1 MKQQTLRDKVKRR
14 GGCSIDQSE
23 IVDLQDEIGNMAL
36 GTLRSLWM
44 ELDEMQQRNFL
55 FVVFRVMGTDAALNI
70 LNQTAVRDMAVA
82 MIQGEKQALD
92 DERENVEAQLRK
104 VQEDQAKMTAAF
116 SEYLELQRQNV
127 LLRNDLD
134 AAQFALDDL
143 REELQAVREKLDHV
157 RSLRDAV
164 RMFGS
169 ALRMAEAWDD

>member
-1 MKQQTLRDKVKRR
+1 MTRQTLRDKVKRH
-14 GGCSIDQSE
+14 GGCSLDQSE
-23 IVDLQDEIGNMAL
+23 IIDLQDEIGNMADSA
-36 GTLRSLWM
+36 LRSLWA
-44 ELDEMQQRNFL
+44 ELDNMQQRNFL

-70 LNQTAVRDMAVA
+70 LNKTAVQDMALA
-82 MIQGEKQALD
+82 MIRSEKQALD

-104 VQEDQAKMTAAF
+104 VSDEQAKMAAAF

-143 REELQAVREKLDHV
+143 REELQTAQADLLRL